1 MAPETRGTL
10 TRCCGGALAP
20 GWCISLSSSS
30 AYRLVAVPGVAT
42 GAADSSVTNA
52 GDADGPVRHTVWA
65 GCAG

>member
-1 MAPETRGTL
+1 MAPETRCTL
-10 TRCCGGALAP
+10 TRSCGGALAL
-20 GWCISLSSSS
+20 GCISLSSSS

-52 GDADGPVRHTVWA
+52 GDADGPVRHTAWA